1 MIVTVLNFST
11 EQVFQLQVPKKIQNL
26 LGASSDTDFIE
37 DWLIDECCFKIS
49 QIQYMVHEDEEIYD
63 ETNL

>member
-11 EQVFQLQVPKKIQNL
+11 EQVFQLQVPKEIQNL
-26 LGASSDTDFIE
+26 LDSDSNTDFIQ
-37 DWLIDECCFKIS
+37 DWLTEECCFKID
-49 QIQYMVHEDEEIYD
+49 QIQYMVHDDEEIYD